1 MNPSEA
7 EELQH
12 LIRGIRD
19 KFDISVL
26 LIEHHMDVVM
36 GISDRIYVLNYGQ
49 LIANGT
55 PHEIQNDQNV
65 INAYLGGED
74 IDA

>member
-36 GISDRIYVLNYGQ
+36 GISDRIYVLNFGQ
-49 LIANGT
+49 LIASGT
-55 PHEIQNDQNV
+55 PEEIQNDPDV
-65 INAYLGGED
+65 IAAYLGGD
-74 IDA
+74 DDDP